1 MYPSFF
7 FLKLTK
13 LRRKNCW
20 IFYFL
25 FYKHINDVI
34 VIAFQNFNKMIS
46 FCYRNWMSLK
56 WFDCMWNSFPN
67 TIWQEKSSCYVAML
81 TVINQKQILYLAF
94 FFSLILIWKN
104 FISVI
109 YPKLVLELL
118 VLVIQLYIFARCL
131 MNKTKKALIYTIHTE
146 WQIKFSQQQM
156 IGVENCFFLHASWA
170 ETRV

>member
-1 MYPSFF
+1 MPF
-7 FLKLTK
+7 K
-13 LRRKNCW
+13 
-20 IFYFL
+20 
-25 FYKHINDVI
+25 
-34 VIAFQNFNKMIS
+34 IS
-46 FCYRNWMSLK
+46 TK
-56 WFDCMWNSFPN
+56 WFPFATEIECHCMWNSFPN

-131 MNKTKKALIYTIHTE
+131 MNKTKKALIYTIHSE